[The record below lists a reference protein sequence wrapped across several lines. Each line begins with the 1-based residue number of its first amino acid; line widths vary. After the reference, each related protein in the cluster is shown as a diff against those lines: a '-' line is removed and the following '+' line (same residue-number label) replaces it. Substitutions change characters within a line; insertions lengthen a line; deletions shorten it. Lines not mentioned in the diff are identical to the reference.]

1 MINVIAEIQRLIH
14 NCTKKGEKMISR
26 FINQLFYFYY
36 LILIIRIFLTWIPNI
51 DWESQPFYFLRSIT
65 DPFLNIFR
73 GIIPPIGGMLD
84 ISPIIA
90 FIALQFLQIGINWL
104 LAAFGL

>member
-1 MINVIAEIQRLIH
+1 
-14 NCTKKGEKMISR
+14 MISR
-26 FINQLFYFYY
+26 VINQLFYFYY
-36 LILIIRIFLTWIPNI
+36 LLLIIRIFLTWIPNI
-51 DWESQPFYFLRSIT
+51 DWSTQPFNFMRSLT

-90 FIALQFLQIGINWL
+90 FFALQFLQIGVNWIL
-104 LAAFGL
+104 SFLGL

>member
-1 MINVIAEIQRLIH
+1 
-14 NCTKKGEKMISR
+14 MISR
-26 FINQLFYFYY
+26 VINQLFYFYY
-36 LILIIRIFLTWIPNI
+36 LLLIIRIFLTWIPNI
-51 DWESQPFYFLRSIT
+51 DWNSQPFDFMRSLT

-90 FIALQFLQIGINWL
+90 FFALQFLQIGVNWIL
-104 LAAFGL
+104 SFFGL

>member
-1 MINVIAEIQRLIH
+1 
-14 NCTKKGEKMISR
+14 MISR
-26 FINQLFYFYY
+26 VINQLFYFYY
-36 LILIIRIFLTWIPNI
+36 LLLIIRIFLTWIPNI
-51 DWESQPFYFLRSIT
+51 DWNAQPFDFMRSLT

-90 FIALQFLQIGINWL
+90 FFALQFLQIGVNWI
-104 LAAFGL
+104 LAFLGL

>member
-1 MINVIAEIQRLIH
+1 
-14 NCTKKGEKMISR
+14 MISR

-36 LILIIRIFLTWIPNI
+36 LLLIIRIFLTWIPNI
-51 DWESQPFYFLRSIT
+51 DWDSQPFAVIRSLT

-90 FIALQFLQIGINWL
+90 FIALQFIQIGINWL
-104 LAAFGL
+104 LAALGL

>member
-1 MINVIAEIQRLIH
+1 
-14 NCTKKGEKMISR
+14 MISR

-36 LILIIRIFLTWIPNI
+36 LLLIVRIFLTWIPNI
-51 DWESQPFYFLRSIT
+51 DWNSQPFDFMRSLT

-90 FIALQFLQIGINWL
+90 FFALQFLQIGVNWL

>member
-1 MINVIAEIQRLIH
+1 
-14 NCTKKGEKMISR
+14 MISR

-51 DWESQPFYFLRSIT
+51 DWDSQPFGFLRSIT

-73 GIIPPIGGMLD
+73 GLIPPIGGMLD

-90 FIALQFLQIGINWL
+90 FFALQFLQIGVNWL

>member
-1 MINVIAEIQRLIH
+1 MSIRYIIN
-14 NCTKKGEKMISR
+14 N
-26 FINQLFYFYY
+26 LFYFYY
-36 LILIIRIFLTWIPNI
+36 ILLIIRIFLTWIPNI
-51 DWESQPFYFLRSIT
+51 DWDSQPFAFMRSLT

-90 FIALQFLQIGINWL
+90 FFALQLLQILVNSL
-104 LAAFGL
+104 LAGLGL

>member
-1 MINVIAEIQRLIH
+1 
-14 NCTKKGEKMISR
+14 MISR
-26 FINQLFYFYY
+26 VINQLFYFYY

-51 DWESQPFYFLRSIT
+51 DWNAQPFDFLRSIT

-90 FIALQFLQIGINWL
+90 FFALQFLQIGVNWV
-104 LAAFGL
+104 LAFLGL